1 VLSVECEPERVAH
14 ELKVEQI
21 AAAQAPSAG
30 ELTLD
35 HVAHFVPDIGAASAA
50 LERVGFTLTPFSE
63 QSHRLAP
70 GGPAIPAGTGN
81 RCVMLER
88 GYLEF
93 LTPVAETPVA
103 DQLREAMRRYVGVHL
118 IALGSSAPEVDH
130 RRLAAEG
137 FAPLTPVA
145 LQRPIETAAGEETA
159 RFTVVRVPPGTMPEG
174 RIQYCRHHTP
184 EYLWQARWL
193 AHPNGARALSSV
205 LLCVGDPEEAA
216 RRYGRFT
223 GLVPVAA
230 GRALRIDTERGALVF
245 ASPGTLRDTFGLTA
259 PAVPWIAGY
268 TIEAHDI
275 RATRAFFARSGI
287 EVRDLPDGRVLV
299 ALPEHTGGAI
309 VFESAGPPLTLDP
322 GGKLAKAERMDAL
335 RELPDTRQV
344 AGEPRRRW
352 FSSADLDLIVWLDET
367 GSVVGF
373 QLCYDKSRGERALTW
388 RAERGYDHS
397 AIDDGESNP
406 AQYKSTPILVADG
419 HFDRER
425 VAEIFLESSVG
436 VPAPIRDAV
445 ADLLQ
450 RYS

>member
-1 VLSVECEPERVAH
+1 MAH

-21 AAAQAPSAG
+21 AAAQVPSAG

-50 LERVGFTLTPFSE
+50 LERLGFTLTPFSE
-63 QSHRLAP
+63 QSHRLEP
-70 GGPAIPAGTGN
+70 GDPPIPAGTGN

-93 LTPVAETPVA
+93 LTPFAETPVA
-103 DQLREAMRRYVGVHL
+103 DQLREAMHRYVGVHL
-118 IALGSSAPEVDH
+118 IALGSSAPEADH
-130 RRLAAEG
+130 QRLVTEG
-137 FAPLTPVA
+137 FDPLTPVA

-159 RFTVVRVPPGTMPEG
+159 RFTVVRVPPRTMPEG

-184 EYLWQARWL
+184 EYLWQMRWL
-193 AHPNGARALSSV
+193 AHRNGARALSSV

-230 GRALRIDTERGALVF
+230 GRALRIDTARGALVF
-245 ASPGTLRDTFGLTA
+245 ASPGTLRDTLGLTA

-268 TIEAHDI
+268 AIEVSDLE
-275 RATRAFFARSGI
+275 ATRAFFAASRI
-287 EVRDLPDGRVLV
+287 EVRDLPDGRLLV

-309 VFESAGPPLTLDP
+309 VFESAGQKPLTLDP
-322 GGKLAKAERMDAL
+322 GGKLAEAERMDAL
-335 RELPDTRQV
+335 RELRDTRQV

-388 RAERGYDHS
+388 RAGRGYDHS
-397 AIDDGESNP
+397 AIDDGEGNP

-425 VAEIFLESSVG
+425 VAEIFLESSED

-445 ADLLQ
+445 ADRL
-450 RYS
+450 RHYS